1 MATSHAASSL
11 AGRDDLA
18 VAADMNRSALSSEY
32 FDVVKTTIRRLR
44 SSPLAEAAF
53 RAIWLLGFIFI
64 ARGRQLATEREA
76 EQNKLI
82 VSLQ

>member
-1 MATSHAASSL
+1 
-11 AGRDDLA
+11 
-18 VAADMNRSALSSEY
+18 MNRSALSSEY

-64 ARGRQLATEREA
+64 AQTQHAEGNWLLRGRQNRT
-76 EQNKLI
+76 N
-82 VSLQ
+82 